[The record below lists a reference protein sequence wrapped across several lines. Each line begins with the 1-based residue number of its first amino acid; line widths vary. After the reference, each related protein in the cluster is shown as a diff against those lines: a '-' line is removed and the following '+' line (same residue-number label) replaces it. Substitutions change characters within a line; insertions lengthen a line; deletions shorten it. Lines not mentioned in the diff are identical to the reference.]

1 MNTYLCMC
9 THALVVLGRA
19 EAGMQGEHCLMVAPG
34 RGTGSPLAGKVDG
47 EVWGL

>member
-9 THALVVLGRA
+9 THALVVLGRT
-19 EAGMQGEHCLMVAPG
+19 EAWRQGERGPTVAPG